1 MVLVNSF
8 TWLSIQALISVI
20 VHSTFGWG
28 PCPSV
33 FQSPEPIVSLKESG
47 FLYSTSEFSAI
58 DFLGLWFDIYRNID
72 FTYAKGNCTQALYY
86 ISPDNKIIA
95 QNSELVNQVNTSAR
109 AEVFIDPS
117 IQGQLYAKFFHFA
130 PAGDYKVVHTDY
142 GRTSLIFSC
151 TSLIVAHKKFAW
163 ILGRNI
169 NVKPPDFYFK
179 LIEDFGIPL
188 DSLQKTIHENCE
200 S

>member
-1 MVLVNSF
+1 MNSLTWFVVQAMLCVQVL
-8 TWLSIQALISVI
+8 
-20 VHSTFGWG
+20 STFGWG

-47 FLYSTSEFSAI
+47 FLYSFSEFSAV

-72 FTYAKGNCTQALYY
+72 FVYAKGNCTQALYY

-95 QNSELVNQVNTSAR
+95 KNSEIVNQVNCSAQ
-109 AEVFIDPS
+109 AEVFIDSS

-142 GRTSLIFSC
+142 NNTSLIFSC
-151 TSLIVAHKKFAW
+151 TSLIVAHKKYAW

-169 NVKPPDFYFK
+169 NVRLPEFYFK
-179 LIEDFGIPL
+179 LIEDYGITT
-188 DSLQKTIHENCE
+188 DYLQKTIHENCDI
-200 S
+200 SN